1 LPPVPFSTP
10 PKTVLL
16 KLGGEALQ
24 PDQQRGLGRQALQ
37 RMVRQLVTLCGQGVH
52 LGVVVGGGN
61 WWRGRDVA
69 FIDRVSAD
77 QMGMLATA
85 LNGLALRAALEQEGQ
100 ACLVQSAIPLAFCD
114 PLDSRRAKQA
124 LSQGS
129 VVIFV
134 GGTGNPLVSTD
145 TAAALRAI
153 ELGAEVLLKATTV
166 DGVYDR
172 DPRSYPEA
180 VRYSQLSFDEVIE
193 KRLDVM
199 DLAAFELCRQHR
211 VPIVVFD
218 FKGADDLHNVV
229 KNPAVGTLIC

>member
-1 LPPVPFSTP
+1 MPTVPFPTP
-10 PKTVLL
+10 PETVLL

-24 PDQQRGLGRQALQ
+24 PDRERGLGRQALQ
-37 RMVRQLVTLCGQGVH
+37 RVARQLVTLCSQGVR

-85 LNGLALRAALEQEGQ
+85 LNGLALRAALEREGQ

-124 LSQGS
+124 LSQGG

-145 TAAALRAI
+145 TAAALRAV

-166 DGVYDR
+166 DGVYDQ
-172 DPRSYPEA
+172 DPRSHPEA
-180 VRYSQLSFDEVIE
+180 VRYSQLSFNEVLE
-193 KRLDVM
+193 KRLEVM
-199 DLAAFELCRQHR
+199 DLAAFDLCQQHR

-218 FKGADDLHNVV
+218 FKGADNLHNVV